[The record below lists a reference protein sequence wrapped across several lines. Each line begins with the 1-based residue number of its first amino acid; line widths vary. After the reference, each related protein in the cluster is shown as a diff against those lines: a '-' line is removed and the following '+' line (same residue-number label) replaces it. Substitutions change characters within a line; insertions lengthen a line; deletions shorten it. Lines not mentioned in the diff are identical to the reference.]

1 MRGTSL
7 SFLTIKISISLSS
20 LLSLALANTQIYPHI
35 QSQEFDNGKFGLYPN
50 RTYHT
55 RPDLISPQLN
65 ILRHDPRCESSLYTL
80 ISLRGDM
87 VKPKGQSPMVFDS
100 SGNLVWMNATYGET
114 FGLNVQTY
122 NGKEYL
128 TFWQGDDSVG
138 GHGEGVYILL
148 DENYNEAFRLTA
160 GNSELGDLHEFHIT
174 PQNTALVTQYILKE
188 RPIMYRHRSR
198 KGWIWDSVF
207 QEIDIATSN
216 ILFEWSAS
224 DHFSTEESY
233 YPPGTAGLRRTHAYD
248 FFHINSID
256 KDVAGNYLISSRYF
270 NSLTY
275 IDGKTSEILWTLGGK
290 RNNFT
295 DLSEES
301 EYGSAIHFQFQH
313 DARWTADYSGI
324 TLFDNGA
331 RYGLRPNV
339 ESSRAVHVKLD
350 REAMT
355 AETVR
360 GYVNPRKIISAS
372 QGSVQVL
379 SDTGNVLV
387 GYGYNAAWTEFSAGG
402 EALCDVHVGTEKGFG
417 TGAVQTYKVV
427 KKGWVGWPKTKPDV
441 RAVTEKVWMS
451 WNGATE
457 VRVWRVEGK
466 KTNEN
471 DGWIPLKDM
480 QRTGFET
487 AVRFQYDV
495 WCWVRVVAL
504 DREGAVLE
512 TSDAVQTGTE
522 CRNTVDESKSIVDMT
537 SDSSQTTEED
547 LADTEYSVH
556 SSIFSPI
563 PLSIISIRL
572 LEFIVFLGSSFG
584 VFELFRRQV
593 WERSIFGLGY
603 KALPVSSLQP

>member
-1 MRGTSL
+1 MRGI
-7 SFLTIKISISLSS
+7 SFSIFTIKVSVSLAP
-20 LLSLALANTQIYPHI
+20 LLSLALANTPTYPHI
-35 QSQEFDNGKFGLYPN
+35 QSQEFDNGEFGLYPN
-50 RTYHT
+50 QTYRT

-65 ILRHDPRCESSLYTL
+65 VLRHDPRCDSPLYTL

-87 VKPKGQSPMVFDS
+87 VELKGQSPMIFDS

-138 GHGEGVYILL
+138 GHGSGVYILL
-148 DENYNEAFRLTA
+148 DENYNEAYRLTA
-160 GNSELGDLHEFHIT
+160 GDSKDGDLHEFHIT

-188 RPIMYRHRSR
+188 QPIMYRHRSR
-198 KGWIWDSVF
+198 NGWIWDSVL
-207 QEIDIATSN
+207 QEIDIATNS
-216 ILFEWSAS
+216 ILFEWFAS

-233 YPPGTAGLRRTHAYD
+233 YPAGTAGLRRSHAYD

-256 KDVAGNYLISSRYF
+256 KDPSGNYLISSRYM
-270 NSLTY
+270 NSVSY
-275 IDGKTSEILWTLGGK
+275 IDGKTGDVLWSLGGR

-295 DLSEES
+295 DLSEGS
-301 EYGSAIHFQFQH
+301 EFGSAVQFQFQH

-331 RYGLRPNV
+331 RYGLKPNV

-360 GYVNPRKIISAS
+360 SYVNPRKIISAS

-387 GYGYNAAWTEFSAGG
+387 GYGYNAAWTEFTAEG

-427 KKGWVGWPKTKPDV
+427 KKGWVGKPTTKPDV
-441 RAVTEKVWMS
+441 KVVRERVWVS

-457 VRVWRVEGK
+457 VRTWRIEGK
-466 KTNEN
+466 KEIEG
-471 DGWIPLKDM
+471 DEWRLLRDVQKI
-480 QRTGFET
+480 GFET
-487 AVRFQYDV
+487 GIKFQYDV
-495 WCWVRVVAL
+495 WCWVRLVAL
-504 DREGAVLE
+504 DEKGAVLE
-512 TSDAVQTGTE
+512 TSDAAKTGTE
-522 CRNTVDESKSIVDMT
+522 CGHTVDESKSIVDMT
-537 SDSSQTTEED
+537 SDSTTEEPV
-547 LADTEYSVH
+547 DTD
-556 SSIFSPI
+556 SSLHASI
-563 PLSIISIRL
+563 PSTGALK
-572 LEFIVFLGSSFG
+572 FIVFLGFSFG
-584 VFELFRRQV
+584 VFELLRRKV
-593 WERSIFGLGY
+593 WKRSMFGPSY
-603 KALPVSSLQP
+603 RALPGGSGGST